1 MFSEHIGI
9 LEITFEGS
17 FVFPKLKVIAEDITL
32 TLLNQNT
39 TKSSYLNNF
48 HSDRINI
55 GLFMVS

>member
-39 TKSSYLNNF
+39 TKSSYLKNF